1 MRRFCAEEAVFRGRQ
16 NKMRRFC
23 AEEIS
28 QRRVRGR
35 NFVEREIFLILQTE
49 RTAVR
54 GNKVENMKKT
64 YMILTALLMVVAC
77 GGPEQENIEE
87 TTETQ
92 EQSNPLGFDPDPLRC
107 DEGKVKNGQFFST
120 LLGSLGMSAQE
131 AYNLTQACADVF
143 DVKTLRVGNAYKA
156 YYGADSHIADAPQS
170 DNANATTQNE
180 EENATAQHDSKNV
193 TTQPDRDKLQYLV
206 YDRDRTS
213 CIVFRC
219 QEPYESWVYEK
230 PVTVEPKYADVTIN
244 TSLWVD
250 MRNAG
255 VSPELII
262 SLSDIYAWTVDF
274 FGLQKGDRFR
284 VLYDEKSCDG
294 EVVAVDTV
302 RYAIFSH
309 DSQEFPCIMFDQ
321 KDGGNIYWNEKGESM
336 RKAFLKAPL
345 KFSRISSGFSYARKH
360 PVTRKVRPHTGVD
373 YAAPKGTPVMTIGD
387 GVITSMKYE
396 GAGGNTIR
404 IRHNSVYSTAYL
416 HLSGYAKGLKTGQ
429 RVRQGQVIGYVG
441 STGRSTG
448 PHLDFRVW
456 KNGSPINPLKMQSP
470 PAEPLKEANSSDFR
484 QQYEKYRAQTAAVQA
499 RDIADKLFEIL

>member
-1 MRRFCAEEAVFRGRQ
+1 MRKIRVIFVMTVAVLLTVSCNENTRQTSQECAVEQPVHPYGFC
-16 NKMRRFC
+16 
-23 AEEIS
+23 
-28 QRRVRGR
+28 
-35 NFVEREIFLILQTE
+35 
-49 RTAVR
+49 
-54 GNKVENMKKT
+54 
-64 YMILTALLMVVAC
+64 
-77 GGPEQENIEE
+77 
-87 TTETQ
+87 
-92 EQSNPLGFDPDPLRC
+92 PDSLESV
-107 DEGKVKNGQFFST
+107 EGKVKNGQFFST
-120 LLGSLGMSAQE
+120 LMMNLGMSAQQ
-131 AYNLTQACADVF
+131 AYDLTQACGGVF
-143 DVKTLRVGNAYKA
+143 DVKTLRVGNSYRA
-156 YYGADSHIADAPQS
+156 YYDCPSSTSSRGAERRGDL
-170 DNANATTQNE
+170 
-180 EENATAQHDSKNV
+180 
-193 TTQPDRDKLQYLV
+193 RYLV

-213 CIVFRC
+213 SIIFSC
-219 QEPYESWVYEK
+219 QPPYEVKIHRK
-230 PVTVEPKYADVTIN
+230 PIVTQQRYADVTIS

-250 MRNAG
+250 MLDAG

-274 FGLQKGDRFR
+274 FGLQNGDRFR
-284 VLYDEKSCDG
+284 VLYDERLCDG

-302 RYAIFSH
+302 RYAIFTH
-309 DSQEFPCIMFDQ
+309 NRQDLPCIMYDQ

-345 KFSRISSGFSYARKH
+345 KFSRISSGFSYARRH
-360 PVTRKVRPHTGVD
+360 PVTRKVQPHTGVD

-396 GAGGNTIR
+396 GAGGNTVR

-470 PAEPLKEANSSDFR
+470 PAEPLKKDNMEAFGQMYDKYKAQIDTIQAQRVSAELFR
-484 QQYEKYRAQTAAVQA
+484 
-499 RDIADKLFEIL
+499 LL